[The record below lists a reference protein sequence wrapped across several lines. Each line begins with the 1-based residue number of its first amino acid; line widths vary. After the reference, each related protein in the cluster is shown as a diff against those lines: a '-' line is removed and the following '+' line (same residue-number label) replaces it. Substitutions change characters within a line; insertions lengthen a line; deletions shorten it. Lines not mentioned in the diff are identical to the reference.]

1 MGILQTSWLASI
13 SEIFSHTTGMNIEKL
28 SFFELGEPFT
38 GLVSKRMAPQREG
51 IETIVQLVY
60 GVTG

>member
-1 MGILQTSWLASI
+1 
-13 SEIFSHTTGMNIEKL
+13 MNIEKL

-60 GVTG
+60 GVAG